1 MALYIKVLGP
11 GCVNCQ
17 RVEQQAVAA
26 LEALVAED
34 PALEA
39 TIQHVTERSEIM
51 KYPIMYTPGL
61 VVNERLV
68 CAGRIPAVD
77 EVTGWLREAIGQSK

>member
-1 MALYIKVLGP
+1 MTLNIKVLGP
-11 GCVNCQ
+11 GCINCQ

-26 LEALVAED
+26 LETLAAED
-34 PALEA
+34 PSLEV

-61 VVNERLV
+61 VVNERLA

-77 EVTGWLREAIGQSK
+77 EVTGWLREAIGQNK